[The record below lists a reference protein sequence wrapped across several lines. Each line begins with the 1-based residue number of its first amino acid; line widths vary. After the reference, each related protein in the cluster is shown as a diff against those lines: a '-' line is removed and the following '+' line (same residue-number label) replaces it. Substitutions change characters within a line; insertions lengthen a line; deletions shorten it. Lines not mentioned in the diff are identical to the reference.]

1 MKPVMPNINVKYINS
16 HRTISC
22 NEGSTLLSVLQENGF
37 EVHAPC
43 GGNGTCGKCKVY
55 VSGKGSVISCKY
67 LVKDSID
74 IVLPGSRE
82 ASILTS
88 QHAFSKK
95 PELKPGNTAEL
106 SKNPHGVAIDIGTST
121 LAFYLVNLQT
131 ATIIATNAAIN
142 PQAKYGADIISRINY
157 AASQQNGLNRLQQEI
172 LKSINRQLVN
182 LIEIGNIE
190 RNDIVKI
197 TIAGN
202 TTMLHILLGVDPLS
216 IALVPFKPTFTDE
229 QLITGSELNMLS
241 HPKALVKIL
250 PSIAA
255 FVGADI
261 VAGIASINPT
271 KEFRNFLFIDIG
283 TNGEMALVTP
293 EKIWCCA
300 TAAGPAFEGANISCG
315 MSAVEG
321 AINTYNGN
329 GYSVIGNTEPA
340 GICGSGL
347 VDVVA
352 YLVDNRLVQEDGLL
366 SQDYLIASSG
376 KENTD
381 IIITQQD
388 IRELQLAKS
397 AIFSGVQCLLRKALF
412 TPDDIDVLF
421 LAGGFGSYI
430 DVTNAIKIGMLPEE
444 MLHKTI
450 SAGNTAATGAYLSLI
465 STDFDQTIQDV
476 RNRSSHFDLTEDENF
491 MMDFVMNMSFTL
503 PLT

>member
-1 MKPVMPNINVKYINS
+1 MPTINVKHNDS
-16 HRTISC
+16 NRTISC
-22 NEGSTLLSVLQENGF
+22 KEDRTLLSVLQENGF
-37 EVHAPC
+37 EINAPC
-43 GGNGTCGKCKVY
+43 GGNGKCGKCKVY

-67 LVKDSID
+67 LVKGSID

-82 ASILTS
+82 ASILTD

-95 PELKPGNTAEL
+95 PVLKPGDTATL

-121 LAFYLVNLQT
+121 LAFYLVNLNT
-131 ATIIATNAAIN
+131 ATIVATNAAVN
-142 PQAKYGADIISRINY
+142 PQSKYGADVISRINY
-157 AASQQNGLNRLQQEI
+157 AASQQDGLNILQQEI
-172 LKSINRQLVN
+172 LNAINQQLVN

-190 RNDIVKI
+190 HNDMVKI

-216 IALVPFKPTFTDE
+216 IALVPFKPAFIDE
-229 QLITGSELNMLS
+229 QLTTGSALGLLS
-241 HPKALVKIL
+241 NPKAQIKIL
-250 PSIAA
+250 PSLSA

-271 KEFRNFLFIDIG
+271 KKFSNVLFIDIG

-321 AINTYNGN
+321 AINAYNSK
-329 GYSVIGNTEPA
+329 GYSVIGNTEPE

-347 VDVVA
+347 VDVTA
-352 YLVDNRLVQEDGLL
+352 YLVENRHVQEDGLL
-366 SQDYLIASSG
+366 SKDFVITPPG
-376 KENTD
+376 KD
-381 IIITQQD
+381 KAGVVITQQD

-397 AIFSGVQCLLRKALF
+397 AIFSGVKSLLRKASL
-412 TPDDIDVLF
+412 TPDDLDVLF

-430 DVTNAIKIGMLPEE
+430 DVGNAIKIGMLPEE

-450 SAGNTAATGAYLSLI
+450 SLGNTSATGAYLSLI
-465 STDFDQTIQDV
+465 STDFDLTIQDV

-491 MMDFVMNMSFTL
+491 MMDFVMNMSFAIAE
-503 PLT
+503 